1 MSIRGSPYNSYK
13 LANLLQ
19 ETTFIINSLANASTA
34 LCPHEIMFGTQLRLP
49 LDKWLP
55 VAYLNKHVEVQEHAV
70 WVTQRNYELLEQ
82 VREKTEGAQAKWNSS
97 IIVGPREV
105 ISIKEIGCC

>member
-1 MSIRGSPYNSYK
+1 
-13 LANLLQ
+13 
-19 ETTFIINSLANASTA
+19 
-34 LCPHEIMFGTQLRLP
+34 MFGTQLRLP

-82 VREKTEGAQAKWNSS
+82 VREKTEGAQAKMEQFYNRGASRS
-97 IIVGPREV
+97 NID
-105 ISIKEIGCC
+105 